1 MARVAESYTTFHP
14 NAGLPNEMGG
24 YDMTPDQMA
33 EQIEEWAGSG
43 FLNIIGGCCGSTP
56 DHIRAIAQAVEGK
69 TPRRPVESD
78 HRMRLSGL
86 EVFNA

>member
-1 MARVAESYTTFHP
+1 MAECHVPAYP

-33 EQIEEWAGSG
+33 EQIQEWAQSG

-56 DHIRAIAQAVEGK
+56 DHIRAIAHAVDGQTPRRAVEGN
-69 TPRRPVESD
+69 

-86 EVFNA
+86 EAFNA